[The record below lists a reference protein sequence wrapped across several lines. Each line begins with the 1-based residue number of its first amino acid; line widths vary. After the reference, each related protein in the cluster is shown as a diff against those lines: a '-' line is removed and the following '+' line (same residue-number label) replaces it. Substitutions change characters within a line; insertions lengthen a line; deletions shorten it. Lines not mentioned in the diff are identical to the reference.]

1 MAKKHSFFSKIKT
14 GLALLEQRQWPILTF
29 FCLVN
34 ILIFLFVFPSGGPD
48 VEGYYEY
55 ASLTREGQ
63 LPYRD
68 FSLEYPP
75 GAFMVFFLPRL
86 FTSSLEAYGQAFAI
100 EMLVFNLIGLLG
112 AMKLGQQLGQKC
124 WKTGLLYT
132 LAVLAIGDLV
142 VQRYDLAPAALT
154 LLAIL
159 FFCQKHYNIAWAF
172 LAIGT
177 MTKLYPAA
185 LAPLFFVYQ
194 LKHYRWQQLIIPI
207 VIFLLVILDMAR
219 PFIFIDIGGFIE
231 AFTVQGSRD
240 LQVESVYASL
250 LLLGQMLGI
259 GTAQVYQGRYSVDVE
274 APLSQ
279 PLAQYSFAVTAV
291 CLLITYALF
300 WRRQKNTSGNNVSLM
315 VNTSL
320 LVTTILLI
328 TSKVF
333 SAQFIIWLLPL
344 IALVDS
350 RQIIWT
356 LFIITAGLTYYI
368 YPMHY
373 GELMDMQSRLVIILF
388 IRNLLM
394 IAIAILTARKI
405 WSRPPSIKLAP
416 SIDDRTSLLA

>member
-1 MAKKHSFFSKIKT
+1 M
-14 GLALLEQRQWPILTF
+14 EQKQWPILAL
-29 FCLVN
+29 FCLLHV
-34 ILIFLFVFPSGGPD
+34 LVFTLVFTSGAPD
-48 VEGYYEY
+48 VEGYYRY
-55 ASLTREGQ
+55 ATLITEGQ
-63 LPYRD
+63 IPYRD
-68 FSLEYPP
+68 FSVEYPP
-75 GAFMVFFLPRL
+75 GSLLVFLLPRL
-86 FTSSLEAYGQAFAI
+86 FTSSLEAYGQAFAV
-100 EMLVFNLIGLLG
+100 EMLVFDLISLLG

-185 LAPLFFVYQ
+185 LAPVFLIYQ
-194 LKHYRWQQLIIPI
+194 VKHHGSRHIIAQLA
-207 VIFLLVILDMAR
+207 VFASVILIMAV
-219 PFIFIDIGGFIE
+219 PFLAIGGDGFIE
-231 AFTVQGSRD
+231 AFTVQGGRD
-240 LQVESVYASL
+240 LQVESVYASF

-279 PLAQYSFAVTAV
+279 HLAQYSFAVTAV
-291 CLLITYALF
+291 CLLITYVFF

-350 RQIIWT
+350 RRIIWA
-356 LFIITAGLTYYI
+356 LFIIAAGLTYYI
-368 YPMHY
+368 YPVHY

-388 IRNLLM
+388 VRNLLM

-405 WSRPPSIKLAP
+405 WSRPPSIKLTP
-416 SIDDRTSLLA
+416 PIDDRTSLLA